1 MPKGAKA
8 APPQQSSLQEMWGK
22 RKRVA
27 KQATEE
33 NDTKPS
39 SEDPGPSKDAH
50 DASANE
56 EVQAKPSS
64 SGKL

>member
-39 SEDPGPSKDAH
+39 SEDPGLLKDAH
-50 DASANE
+50 DAPANK

-64 SGKL
+64 SGK